1 MSATL
6 KQANKQELGAMPCP
20 NYRLL
25 GVTIADVTKAEACDL
40 IEESLL
46 RVREGNAPARTF
58 YFVNAH
64 TLNLATEDAGY
75 RELLNRGDYVF
86 GDGTGVRWGAR
97 LQGIRVKDNLV
108 GTDLTPALFASKA
121 GRGYSYFLL
130 GSDQRTVEAAAAY
143 AQTQFPGWIQAGFH
157 HGYLNEAAAER
168 IAVAAIRE
176 ARPDVL
182 LVGMGNPI
190 QERWIDRWAGELP
203 VGALLGIGGLY
214 DYWAG
219 NVSRAPQAIRRAGY
233 EWLWRL
239 YQQPRAK
246 AHRYLIGNPLFLYRL
261 LGERAAFRRRGAF
274 ANSI

>member
-1 MSATL
+1 MSAMLQPTDDR
-6 KQANKQELGAMPCP
+6 ELGAMPCP

-25 GVTIADVTKAEACDL
+25 GVTISDVTKAEACDL

-46 RVREGNAPARTF
+46 CVRDGRAAARTF

-75 RELLNRGDYVF
+75 RDLLNRGDYVL

-97 LQGIRVKDNLV
+97 LQGVRVKDNLV
-108 GTDLTPALFASKA
+108 GTDLTPALFESKA

-130 GSDQRTVEAAAAY
+130 GSDEATIEAAAAY
-143 AQTQFPGWIQAGFH
+143 ARKEFPGWIQAGFH
-157 HGYLNEAAAER
+157 HGFLKEPAAER
-168 IAVAAIRE
+168 SAIDAIRE
-176 ARPDVL
+176 ARPDVV

-190 QERWIDRWAGELP
+190 QERWIERWASELP
-203 VGALLGIGGLY
+203 VGACLGIGGLF

-219 NVSRAPQAIRRAGY
+219 NVSRAPLAFRRAGY

-246 AHRYLIGNPLFLYRL
+246 AQRYLVGNPLFLYRL
-261 LGERAAFRRRGAF
+261 LRDRAASGRRVSA
-274 ANSI
+274 ANG

>member
-6 KQANKQELGAMPCP
+6 QPHDLPSPEAAPCP
-20 NYRLL
+20 AYRLL
-25 GVTIADVTKAEACDL
+25 GVTISDVTKGEACDL

-46 RVREGNAPARTF
+46 RSRTRGERARTF

-64 TLNLATEDAGY
+64 TLNLASEDGAY
-75 RELLNRGDYVF
+75 RELLNRGDYVL

-108 GTDLTPALFASKA
+108 GTDLTPALFERKA
-121 GRGYSYFLL
+121 GQGYSYFLL
-130 GSDQRTVEAAAAY
+130 GSDEATIASAAAY
-143 AQTQFPGWIQAGFH
+143 ARKEFPGWIQAGFH
-157 HGYLNEAAAER
+157 HGYLKEAAAER
-168 IAVAAIRE
+168 SAIEAIRG

-190 QERWIDRWAGELP
+190 QERWLERWASELP
-203 VGALLGIGGLY
+203 VGACLGIGGLF

-219 NVSRAPQAIRRAGY
+219 NVSRAPAAFRTAGY
-233 EWLWRL
+233 EWVWRL

-246 AHRYLIGNPLFLYRL
+246 AKRYLVGNPQFLYRL
-261 LGERAAFRRRGAF
+261 LRERLAVRRRRLATTG
-274 ANSI
+274 